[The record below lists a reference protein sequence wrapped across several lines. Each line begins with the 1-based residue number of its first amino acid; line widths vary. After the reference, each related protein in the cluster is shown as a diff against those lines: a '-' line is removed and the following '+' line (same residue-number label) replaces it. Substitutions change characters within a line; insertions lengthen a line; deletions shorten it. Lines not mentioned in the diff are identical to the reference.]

1 MRRFTVKGTKIDKET
16 TEMRTRTVPNFRMD
30 QYDRPTPPPVLE
42 ERLVHIMDVHVEE
55 DEGSEE
61 RPYVTKVLWLLL
73 QDTAT
78 QAIFRSPLTLEDI
91 QSITGMS
98 RQLQG
103 RELYKFADALK
114 NREAPLKLMVDM
126 SNPEVDPSMIL
137 ARKATA
143 RAQQEIDDD
152 LEQLG
157 LPEPRKAAQV
167 SRFQFE
173 PSKAKKIQHRVNN
186 E

>member
-1 MRRFTVKGTKIDKET
+1 
-16 TEMRTRTVPNFRMD
+16 MRTRTVANFRMD
-30 QYDRPTPPPVLE
+30 QYDRPTPPPLEATSEAPALE
-42 ERLVHIMDVHVEE
+42 ERLVRIIDAHVEE

-78 QAIFRSPLTLEDI
+78 QAIFRSPLSLEDI

-103 RELYKFADALK
+103 RELYKFADMLK
-114 NREAPLKLMVDM
+114 NREAPIRLMVDM
-126 SNPEVDPSMIL
+126 SSPEVDPSMIL
-137 ARKATA
+137 ARKAT
-143 RAQQEIDDD
+143 RPQEEIDND
-152 LEQLG
+152 LKQLG
-157 LPEPRKAAQV
+157 LPEPRKAAHV

-173 PSKAKKIQHRVNN
+173 PNKAKKIQNRVNN

>member
-1 MRRFTVKGTKIDKET
+1 MRV
-16 TEMRTRTVPNFRMD
+16 RTVSNFRMD
-30 QYDRPTPPPVLE
+30 QYDRPVPPPVEGEKNQAPALE
-42 ERLVHIMDVHVEE
+42 ERLVQIMDAHVEE

-73 QDTAT
+73 QDTVT

-126 SNPEVDPSMIL
+126 STPEVDPSMIL
-137 ARKATA
+137 ARNKT
-143 RAQQEIDDD
+143 RSQDEIDAD

-157 LPEPRKAAQV
+157 LPKPRKAAQV

-173 PSKAKKIQHRVNN
+173 PHKAKKIQNRVNN

>member
-1 MRRFTVKGTKIDKET
+1 
-16 TEMRTRTVPNFRMD
+16 MRTRTVSNFRMD
-30 QYDRPTPPPVLE
+30 QYDRPAPPPLEAGSNQPPALE
-42 ERLVHIMDVHVEE
+42 ERMVNIIDAHIEE
-55 DEGSEE
+55 DEGSQES
-61 RPYVTKVLWLLL
+61 PYVTKVLWLLL
-73 QDTAT
+73 QDTIT

-114 NREAPLKLMVDM
+114 NRDAPLKLMVDM
-126 SNPEVDPSMIL
+126 SNPEVDTSMIL
-137 ARKATA
+137 SR
-143 RAQQEIDDD
+143 RAVRPQEDIDAE
-152 LEQLG
+152 LKQIG
-157 LPEPRKAAQV
+157 LPEPRKVAQV

-173 PSKAKKIQHRVNN
+173 PSKAKIIQTRVNN